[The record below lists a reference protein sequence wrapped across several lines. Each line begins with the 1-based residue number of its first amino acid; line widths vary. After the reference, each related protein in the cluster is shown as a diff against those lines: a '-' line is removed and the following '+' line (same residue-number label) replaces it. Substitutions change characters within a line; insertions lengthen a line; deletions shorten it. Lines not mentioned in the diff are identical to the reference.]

1 LFSHFPKAGGS
12 EIRHILTTVVGESI
26 NVDQNRGMYKN
37 NSTILEDN
45 YFLQTEFVSLEPYQK
60 SNFFVIA
67 HVRSPCN
74 YLLSLWAF
82 GSDGK
87 GALCH
92 STKDESVYGN
102 TPPYNNKDD
111 LQRFTMWLQ
120 DNKKIYTNRLV
131 HKYFNNNIWKTDPTL
146 GNADCW
152 IHTEM
157 LIYDLVNC
165 LKRYEEQGGKV
176 KWEKFH
182 KIKVNENPSTHSNCE
197 DYFGD
202 GRKALVMN
210 SNKDM
215 AKLFGYETC
224 CTENNKTLPEEFKK
238 FWIN

>member
-1 LFSHFPKAGGS
+1 MWKLNVAVASIMLVLLVYSFIINSKGYQHIRETNIRFKFSKQKDTLSHIVNEDGEQMITPLNELAMPLLTSGDARKSRKQSLLFSHFPKAGGS

-87 GALCH
+87 GALYH
-92 STKDESVYGN
+92 STRDKSVYGN

-111 LQRFTMWLQ
+111 LKRFTMWLQ

-131 HKYFNNNIWKTDPTL
+131 HKYFNNNI
-146 GNADCW
+146 
-152 IHTEM
+152 
-157 LIYDLVNC
+157 
-165 LKRYEEQGGKV
+165 
-176 KWEKFH
+176 
-182 KIKVNENPSTHSNCE
+182 
-197 DYFGD
+197 
-202 GRKALVMN
+202 
-210 SNKDM
+210 
-215 AKLFGYETC
+215 
-224 CTENNKTLPEEFKK
+224 
-238 FWIN
+238 